1 MSSIA
6 AAPQSNLKGF
16 LLSLTAAVMWG
27 MLPVALK
34 EVLTG
39 MDATTIVW
47 YRFLIAG
54 FVLWVWLA
62 ATKQLPTLASAPMVT
77 KWLLLLA
84 SASLCANYFFFSYS

>member
-54 FVLWVWLA
+54 FVL
-62 ATKQLPTLASAPMVT
+62 
-77 KWLLLLA
+77 
-84 SASLCANYFFFSYS
+84 

>member
-1 MSSIA
+1 MSSTG

-34 EVLTG
+34 EVLSG

-54 FVLWVWLA
+54 VVLWVWLA
-62 ATKQLPTLASAPMVT
+62 ATCVSVNNHKMVFASRLGQPLR
-77 KWLLLLA
+77 KLFFLLLQP
-84 SASLCANYFFFSYS
+84 